1 MSTPVVLA
9 PVAVALDA
17 PDLRTAVAWAQEAG
31 PYVSTTKVGLELYLR
46 DGAAAV
52 AAVREASGGRDLF
65 LDLKLHDI
73 PNTVA
78 GAARSVAALAPT
90 YLTVHASG
98 GSAMIRAAVDALPD
112 TRVVGLTVLTSL
124 SDADLAAV
132 GLAGPSPDAARR
144 LAALAVAAG
153 ARAIVCSPQ
162 EVSLVRA
169 EVGADVTLITPGV
182 RPAGGDAGDQARVA
196 TPEQALADGADLLV
210 VGRPITGAPDVR
222 AAAAAL
228 ASALAT
234 PRG

>member
-1 MSTPVVLA
+1 MSTSVVLA

-17 PDLRTAVAWAQEAG
+17 PDLQTAVTWAEAAG

-78 GAARSVAALAPT
+78 GAARSVAPLAPT

-98 GSAMIRAAVDALPD
+98 GAAMIRAAVDALPD
-112 TRVVGLTVLTSL
+112 TKVAGVTVLTSL

-153 ARAIVCSPQ
+153 ARAIVCSPH
-162 EVSLVRA
+162 EVSLVRG

-210 VGRPITGAPDVR
+210 VGRPITGAPAVR

-228 ASALAT
+228 ASALAR
-234 PRG
+234 P